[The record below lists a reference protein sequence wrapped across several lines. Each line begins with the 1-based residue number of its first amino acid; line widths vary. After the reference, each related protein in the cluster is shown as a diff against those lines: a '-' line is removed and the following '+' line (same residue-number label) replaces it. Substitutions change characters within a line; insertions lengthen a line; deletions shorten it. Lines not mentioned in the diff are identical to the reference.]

1 MSQVSLKDLRQVAES
16 LAALRG
22 RVVAGAVMRSDL
34 RQLRIEL
41 DDGSLA
47 VIGVLIDDD
56 GRPRLEVDVVR
67 HADAPAPQLEVRF
80 ESA

>member
-1 MSQVSLKDLRQVAES
+1 
-16 LAALRG
+16 
-22 RVVAGAVMRSDL
+22 MRSDQ

-41 DDGSLA
+41 ADGHLVVVSA
-47 VIGVLIDDD
+47 DPDPG

-67 HADAPAPQLEVRF
+67 RPAEQHQLEVRF

>member
-1 MSQVSLKDLRQVAES
+1 MTQISLQELRRIAES
-16 LAALRG
+16 LGVLRSTT
-22 RVVAGAVMRSDL
+22 VTGAVMRSDQ

-41 DDGSLA
+41 ADGHL
-47 VIGVLIDDD
+47 VVLSAGADSA

-67 HADAPAPQLEVRF
+67 RPAEHHQLEVRF

>member
-1 MSQVSLKDLRQVAES
+1 MAQVSLQELRRIAES
-16 LAALRG
+16 LSVLRG
-22 RVVAGAVMRSDL
+22 KTVTDAVMRSDQ

-41 DDGSLA
+41 ADGHLVVVSA
-47 VIGVLIDDD
+47 GTDPA

-67 HADAPAPQLEVRF
+67 RPAEHHQLEVRF